1 MKAVKVNKWMKVFGS
16 IVAATL
22 LVTTLAGVA
31 LAQGPDGDGDGVRD
45 LLGTG
50 SGPAWGFVDED
61 GDGINDRYNQ
71 DCDPSTFVDEDGDG
85 VCDLRD
91 GTFGEGYGSRGANA
105 TGGAQ
110 SYGQWR
116 DRGNGGNSY
125 GDGDGECDPIGDQM
139 MMHGAGWGR

>member
-1 MKAVKVNKWMKVFGS
+1 MKVFGS
-16 IVAATL
+16 TVAATL
-22 LVTTLAGVA
+22 LMTALAGVA

-71 DCDPSTFVDEDGDG
+71 NCDPSTFVDEDGDG
-85 VCDLRD
+85 VCDLRH
-91 GTFGEGYGSRGANA
+91 GTFGQGYGGRGTNA
-105 TGGAQ
+105 TGGAP

-116 DRGNGGNSY
+116 YGANRGNSY
-125 GDGDGECDPIGDQM
+125 GYGYGECDPIGDQM
-139 MMHGAGWGR
+139 MMLGAGWGR